1 MTHEEVIV
9 YAAKENPADALIR
22 NTDFIQN
29 PSGNIDVEE
38 IKPGQEDVIQEL
50 PKWGPSYEISFEL
63 KVNKFDGQI
72 IHLTRGR
79 DPGDGIPTVF
89 AANDRLEVYTD
100 INGEDD
106 KKFVS
111 RKIKARKWYYV
122 VISQKPSAEN
132 QRVVI
137 LFLIIFSILCN
148 FLCISPVY
156 F

>member
-79 DPGDGIPTVF
+79 DPGDGIPTVN

-100 INGEDD
+100 INGEDN

-122 VISQKPSAEN
+122 VISQKPSTKN
-132 QRVVI
+132 SRYVSKGRVQKKRVKRVT
-137 LFLIIFSILCN
+137 SYKK
-148 FLCISPVY
+148 VG
-156 F
+156 

>member
-79 DPGDGIPTVF
+79 NPGDGIPTVF

-122 VISQKPSAEN
+122 VISQKPSTKSSRDVSMN
-132 QRVVI
+132 
-137 LFLIIFSILCN
+137 
-148 FLCISPVY
+148 
-156 F
+156 

>member
-1 MTHEEVIV
+1 MKA
-9 YAAKENPADALIR
+9 YAAKEEPADALIR
-22 NTDFIQN
+22 NPFFDPN
-29 PSGNIDVEE
+29 PDGTITVEE
-38 IKPGQEDVIQEL
+38 IKPDKDKIIQEL

-79 DPGDGIPTVF
+79 DPGDGIPTIN

-100 INGEDD
+100 INGEDN

-122 VISQKPSAEN
+122 VISQKPSAKN
-132 QRVVI
+132 PKVVI
-137 LFLIIFSILCN
+137 SRFHER
-148 FLCISPVY
+148 V
-156 F
+156 

>member
-79 DPGDGIPTVF
+79 NPGDGIPTVF

-122 VISQKPSAEN
+122 VISQKPSTKSSRDVSTN
-132 QRVVI
+132 
-137 LFLIIFSILCN
+137 
-148 FLCISPVY
+148 
-156 F
+156 

>member
-79 DPGDGIPTVF
+79 NPGDGIPTVF

-122 VISQKPSAEN
+122 VISQKPSTKSS
-132 QRVVI
+132 RYVSK
-137 LFLIIFSILCN
+137 SI
-148 FLCISPVY
+148 
-156 F
+156 

>member
-79 DPGDGIPTVF
+79 NPGDGIPTVF

-122 VISQKPSAEN
+122 VISQKPSTKSSRYVSKN
-132 QRVVI
+132 
-137 LFLIIFSILCN
+137 
-148 FLCISPVY
+148 
-156 F
+156 

>member
-79 DPGDGIPTVF
+79 NPGDGIPTVF

-137 LFLIIFSILCN
+137 LFLIIFSILYN

>member
-38 IKPGQEDVIQEL
+38 IKPGQENVIEEL
-50 PKWGPSYEISFEL
+50 PEWGPSYEISFEL

-79 DPGDGIPTVF
+79 NPGDGIPTVF

-122 VISQKPSAEN
+122 VISQKPSTKSSRDVSTN
-132 QRVVI
+132 
-137 LFLIIFSILCN
+137 
-148 FLCISPVY
+148 
-156 F
+156 